1 MAVNVIELC
10 MIIGYCYDISSV
22 IVVCVN
28 PFASKLQ
35 IDSIIKGQGLS
46 PIYYSS
52 ACISMLKVEI
62 PYSF

>member
-46 PIYYSS
+46 PI
-52 ACISMLKVEI
+52 
-62 PYSF
+62 